1 MMARLLTNRSAAY
14 IPSHQAEYREI
25 IDWYRNALANE
36 PARDWNTNPVTIG
49 PTWKHDGDG
58 WVLPDLTLGWNF
70 LAWSGRWLRNAKQR
84 APWKWTLEQAR
95 FWLWFYS
102 LDEHGVPVH
111 DNAVLQRL
119 KGWGKDPMAAGCID
133 SIGF

>member
-70 LAWSGRWLRNAKQR
+70 VAWSGRWLRNAM
-84 APWKWTLEQAR
+84 EVDAR
-95 FWLWFYS
+95 TGAFLA
-102 LDEHGVPVH
+102 V
-111 DNAVLQRL
+111 VLQSGRT
-119 KGWGKDPMAAGCID
+119 WRARPR
-133 SIGF
+133 